1 MLERRV
7 ERSSHF
13 IRDGHADRAIDY
25 RSQRFEEIARDVDLV
40 LDPRGRASP
49 AGTDADLR
57 KNETQYLHTSHG
69 FTPTSR

>member
-13 IRDGHADRAIDY
+13 IRDGYADRAIDY

-49 AGTDADLR
+49 AGTDADL
-57 KNETQYLHTSHG
+57 EE
-69 FTPTSR
+69 